1 MDRQEATSFNR
12 FSAYNAGVLAEAA
25 EERGCQCV
33 PYKDWFTY
41 NRWLAQ
47 GMQVKKGEH
56 GVKLVT
62 IITKQIQAEDG
73 TVKTEQFKK
82 IATVFC
88 RCQVKEAEHVR

>member
-1 MDRQEATSFNR
+1 MNREDATSFNR

-25 EERGCQCV
+25 EQRGCQCV

-56 GVKLVT
+56 GVHLITIVT
-62 IITKQIQAEDG
+62 KETKTDDG
-73 TVKTEQFKK
+73 TIKVEQFKK
-82 IATVFC
+82 VAVVFC
-88 RCQVKEAEHVR
+88 RCQVKEAEHGR